1 MFPKFLVYCKNDPA
15 KTFFFGGVDGL
26 LFDDADD
33 MEIHATNK
41 GRIFKKAKGKKSNAI
56 SQAAIES
63 VEVEIV

>member
-33 MEIHATNK
+33 MEIHEAVK
-41 GRIFKKAKGKKSNAI
+41 GMVFKKGKGKKSKAI
-56 SQAAIES
+56 NQSEIEMTG
-63 VEVEIV
+63 VI